1 MEKIILIKTAVMLE
15 VWGITMA
22 MARRMLAVKYTL
34 LTSDSGVM
42 EAAEVLEQLEV
53 RKENMFTNI
62 EADY

>member
-22 MARRMLAVKYTL
+22 IARRMLAVKYTL
-34 LTSDSGVM
+34 LTSDSGLM
-42 EAAEVLEQLEV
+42 EAVEVLEQLEV

>member
-22 MARRMLAVKYTL
+22 IARRMLAVKYTL

-42 EAAEVLEQLEV
+42 EAVEVLEQLEV

>member
-42 EAAEVLEQLEV
+42 EAVEVLEQLEV

>member
-1 MEKIILIKTAVMLE
+1 MEKIILIKTAVMVE

-42 EAAEVLEQLEV
+42 EAVEVLEQLEV

>member
-1 MEKIILIKTAVMLE
+1 MEKIILTKTAVRLE

-22 MARRMLAVKYTL
+22 IARRMLAVKYTL
-34 LTSDSGVM
+34 LTSDSGLM
-42 EAAEVLEQLEV
+42 EAVEVLEQLEV

>member
-1 MEKIILIKTAVMLE
+1 MEKIILIKTAVMVE
-15 VWGITMA
+15 VCGITMA
-22 MARRMLAVKYTL
+22 IVRRMLAVKHTL

-42 EAAEVLEQLEV
+42 EDMEVLEQLEV

>member
-1 MEKIILIKTAVMLE
+1 MEKIILTKTAVTLE

-22 MARRMLAVKYTL
+22 IARRMLAVKYTL

-42 EAAEVLEQLEV
+42 EDMEVLEQLEV

>member
-1 MEKIILIKTAVMLE
+1 MEKIILIKTAVMVE
-15 VWGITMA
+15 VWGITIA
-22 MARRMLAVKYTL
+22 IARRMLAAKYTL

-42 EAAEVLEQLEV
+42 EAVEVLEQLEV